1 MEPRVAIIKSVH
13 LGNTVK
19 YVGGGWGLNYSVG
32 KADLFDVAVAKLRSK
47 KNWLFSVK
55 LQFS

>member
-1 MEPRVAIIKSVH
+1 MAIIKSVH

-55 LQFS
+55 LQFSKV